1 MQSSLVYTLEILA
14 YVVPID
20 LKKVLEMHLAKPQ
33 RRWQKVNA
41 EQVEIWQEWM
51 HSGSQAVTTVSDV

>member
-20 LKKVLEMHLAKPQ
+20 LKKVLEMHLAKQQ

-41 EQVEIWQEWM
+41 EQGEICQEWM